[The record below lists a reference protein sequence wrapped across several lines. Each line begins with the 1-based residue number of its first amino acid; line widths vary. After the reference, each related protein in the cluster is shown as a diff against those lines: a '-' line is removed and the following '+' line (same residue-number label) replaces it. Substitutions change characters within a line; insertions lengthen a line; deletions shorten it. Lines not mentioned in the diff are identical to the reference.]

1 MTPER
6 KKKLTAVLQK
16 RQPDLTVVMENIH
29 DPHNI
34 AAVMRS
40 CDAVGIQDIYIIK
53 TKLPNRKKWGAHSSS
68 SANKWLNIYTFEQ
81 TKDCFEAVRSR
92 YDKIYTTRLQEDTKE
107 LYELDFT
114 DSVALVFGNER
125 NGVSKEACKFADGNF
140 VIPQVGMISSLNIS
154 VACAVTLYEA
164 YRQKSR
170 AGHYDKPRL
179 TENAMRN
186 IRNNWKLYD
195 D

>member
-1 MTPER
+1 
-6 KKKLTAVLQK
+6 
-16 RQPDLTVVMENIH
+16 
-29 DPHNI
+29 
-34 AAVMRS
+34 
-40 CDAVGIQDIYIIK
+40 
-53 TKLPNRKKWGAHSSS
+53 
-68 SANKWLNIYTFEQ
+68 
-81 TKDCFEAVRSR
+81 R
-92 YDKIYTTRLQEDTKE
+92 YDKLYTNRLQEDAKE

-170 AGHYDKPRL
+170 AGHYEQPKL
-179 TENAMRN
+179 KGEKLQQ
-186 IRNNWKLYD
+186 IQKEWKMHF
-195 D
+195 